1 MGIPSK
7 TLFSRLRFRQLEMI
21 CALADCRSMRAASEL
36 MHQCPPALSKSLRE
50 VERIVGEP
58 LFERSSRGLATSAA
72 GDHFVREARSVLN
85 QLGRL
90 RETFDNRASRR
101 PAQLTI
107 GSAASLAW
115 CIVPGAVRS
124 LAEDGRLPQIRLRE
138 GRIVPLAEQLLMG
151 DLDAIVTL
159 ATPEAM
165 EVLSDGTLAF
175 DQFHHERMVVVA
187 AASHPVGRRKVT
199 WKTLRQIPW
208 ILPPPSFI
216 QRRTVQQAF
225 LGAGELPPEP
235 AIESINMPAMLRLA
249 EAGLGLTA
257 VPYYAVRREI
267 DAGVL
272 RLVKTET
279 ELESV
284 PIGFAYRRSASNV
297 EQLYLFRDA
306 VHAQITRVD
315 RVSKGF
321 HASQN
326 LPS

>member
-1 MGIPSK
+1 METPMAIRSD
-7 TLFSRLRFRQLEMI
+7 TLFSRLRFRQLEMV
-21 CALADCRSMRAASEL
+21 CALADCGSMRAASEQ
-36 MHQCPPALSKSLRE
+36 MHQCTPALSKSLRE
-50 VERIVGEP
+50 VERIVGEA
-58 LFERSSRGLATSAA
+58 LFERSSRGLATTAA
-72 GDHFVREARSVLN
+72 GDRFVREARLVLS

-90 RETFDNRASRR
+90 RGTFDKRAGRR
-101 PAQLTI
+101 PAELTI

-115 CIVPGAVRS
+115 CIVPGALRC
-124 LAEDGRLPQIRLRE
+124 LCGDGRLPQIRLKE

-165 EVLSDGTLAF
+165 EVLSDGSLVF
-175 DQFHHERMVVVA
+175 DQFHHERTVVVA
-187 AASHPVGRRKVT
+187 ATSHPVGRRKVA
-199 WKTLRQIPW
+199 WRTLRQIAW

-216 QRRTVQQAF
+216 QRRIVQQAF

-257 VPYYAVRREI
+257 VPHYAARREI
-267 DAGVL
+267 EAGVL
-272 RLVKTET
+272 RFVKTET

-297 EQLYLFRDA
+297 EQLHLFRDA
-306 VHAQITRVD
+306 VHAQIRAL
-315 RVSKGF
+315 G
-321 HASQN
+321 
-326 LPS
+326 